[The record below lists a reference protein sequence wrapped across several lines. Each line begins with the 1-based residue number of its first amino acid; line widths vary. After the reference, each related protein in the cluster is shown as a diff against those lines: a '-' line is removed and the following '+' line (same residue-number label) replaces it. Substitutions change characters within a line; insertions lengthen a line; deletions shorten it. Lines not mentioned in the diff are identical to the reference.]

1 MATPMRSDLMLRNIG
16 AASELYWDSMR
27 LEEQT
32 DEYGVRVAER
42 LRAQVR
48 EVESLNALRA
58 LQTRADEHAAGLVW
72 MMGQQGGVGMTLPPD
87 MISDSM
93 FDPTFDPM
101 CHTMASFNP
110 SLTAGLGGTLRDQ
123 LWLPPVSTDECSGDI
138 WPSTSE
144 TRMVPFDERKAAKAG
159 KVAKA
164 GKAAKAAQKRK
175 AADSKPARPP
185 KPTKAGKTTRNP
197 VCRLSFGG
205 VLLSDVLLAESG
217 DQAKLRNPAE
227 LAELREQDAL
237 VAEEV
242 WRKRETC
249 GSGP

>member
-1 MATPMRSDLMLRNIG
+1 MLRNIDE
-16 AASELYWDSMR
+16 ASGLYWSSMC
-27 LEEQT
+27 LEAQAG
-32 DEYGVRVAER
+32 DYDVRVAER

-58 LQTRADEHAAGLVW
+58 LQTRADEHAAGLAW
-72 MMGQQGGVGMTLPPD
+72 IMGQQGGVDMTLPPGV
-87 MISDSM
+87 MSDAMS
-93 FDPTFDPM
+93 DPTFDPM

-110 SLTAGLGGTLRDQ
+110 SLTAGLDGTLRGQ

-159 KVAKA
+159 KAA
-164 GKAAKAAQKRK
+164 KAAKAAQKRK

-205 VLLSDVLLAESG
+205 VLLSDVLIAESG

-249 GSGP
+249 GSGL

>member
-1 MATPMRSDLMLRNIG
+1 MATPMRSDLMLRNIE

-58 LQTRADEHAAGLVW
+58 LQTRADEHAASLVW

-87 MISDSM
+87 MISDPI

-110 SLTAGLGGTLRDQ
+110 SLTAGLDGTLRGQ

-138 WPSTSE
+138 WPNTSQ
-144 TRMVPFDERKAAKAG
+144 TRIVPFEEY
-159 KVAKA
+159 
-164 GKAAKAAQKRK
+164 KAAKAAQKRK
-175 AADSKPARPP
+175 GAASKPAKPS
-185 KPTKAGKTTRNP
+185 KPTKAGKK
-197 VCRLSFGG
+197 SKGS
-205 VLLSDVLLAESG
+205 VLLPESG
-217 DQAKLRNPAE
+217 KEVKLGNQAE
-227 LAELREQDAL
+227 LCEQDAL
-237 VAEEV
+237 VKEEV
-242 WRKRETC
+242 CRKRETC
-249 GSGP
+249 GSGL

>member
-1 MATPMRSDLMLRNIG
+1 MRSDLMLRNIK

-27 LEEQT
+27 LDEQA

-48 EVESLNALRA
+48 EEESLNALRA
-58 LQTRADEHAAGLVW
+58 LQTRADEHAAGLAW

-87 MISDSM
+87 VMSDPM

-101 CHTMASFNP
+101 CHTMASFHP
-110 SLTAGLGGTLRDQ
+110 SLTAGLDGTLRGQ

-144 TRMVPFDERKAAKAG
+144 TRIVPFDEHKTA
-159 KVAKA
+159 
-164 GKAAKAAQKRK
+164 KAAKAAQKRK

-249 GSGP
+249 GSGL

>member
-1 MATPMRSDLMLRNIG
+1 MATPMRSDLMQRNIG

-58 LQTRADEHAAGLVW
+58 LQTRADEHAAGLAW

-87 MISDSM
+87 VMSDAIS
-93 FDPTFDPM
+93 DPTFDPM

-110 SLTAGLGGTLRDQ
+110 SLTAGLDGTLRGQ

-138 WPSTSE
+138 WPSISARTFASHC
-144 TRMVPFDERKAAKAG
+144 RYFYV
-159 KVAKA
+159 
-164 GKAAKAAQKRK
+164 QKQ
-175 AADSKPARPP
+175 
-185 KPTKAGKTTRNP
+185 T
-197 VCRLSFGG
+197 
-205 VLLSDVLLAESG
+205 
-217 DQAKLRNPAE
+217 
-227 LAELREQDAL
+227 
-237 VAEEV
+237 
-242 WRKRETC
+242 W
-249 GSGP
+249 

>member
-1 MATPMRSDLMLRNIG
+1 MRSDLMLRNIG

-58 LQTRADEHAAGLVW
+58 LQTRADEHAAGLAWV
-72 MMGQQGGVGMTLPPD
+72 MGHQEGVGRTIHPD
-87 MISDSM
+87 VLCDSI

-101 CHTMASFNP
+101 CHTMASFKP
-110 SLTAGLGGTLRDQ
+110 LLTAGLDGTLCGQ
-123 LWLPPVSTDECSGDI
+123 LWIPLVSTDECSGDI

-144 TRMVPFDERKAAKAG
+144 TRIVPFDGQKAA
-159 KVAKA
+159 
-164 GKAAKAAQKRK
+164 KAAKAAQKRK
-175 AADSKPARPP
+175 AAASKPASPP
-185 KPTKAGKTTRNP
+185 KPTKVGKTSKNP

-249 GSGP
+249 GSGL